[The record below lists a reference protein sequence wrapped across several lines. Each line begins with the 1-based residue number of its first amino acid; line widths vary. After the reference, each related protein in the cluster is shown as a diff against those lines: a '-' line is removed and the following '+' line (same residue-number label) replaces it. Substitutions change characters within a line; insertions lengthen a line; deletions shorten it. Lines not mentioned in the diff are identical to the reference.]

1 MEPTVPPSPPT
12 TPAPATPASG
22 RAAEPPAAPRR
33 GLLSR
38 AFRFIQG
45 AFNLAALAL
54 LLLLAVLVVITWN
67 TESSLSEEYHSLSR
81 SGKQKIAI
89 IRLEGPILDGEGF
102 VKKQIDRVRED
113 PAVKAVVLRVN
124 SPGGSVTAAD
134 FIYHHLRKLCAER
147 KLPLVVSMG
156 GMAAS
161 GGYYVS
167 MAVGDTQDT
176 LFAEPTTW
184 CGSIGVIIPHYNVAE
199 LAAELGVEEDSI
211 KSHPLKAMGNPFKRL
226 SDEEKQILQGLV
238 DDAFERFKQVV
249 ADGRPRLAG
258 EPGAIDRLATGQVYT
273 TRQALKAGLVDREGF
288 IEDAIDRAVELAGL
302 DKANTRVVR
311 YRGRPTLMDLLLE
324 LRAPAAPTGVELL
337 FDLTT
342 PRAYYL
348 CTWLPPLL
356 PKGGNE
362 AG

>member
-1 MEPTVPPSPPT
+1 MEPTLPPPV
-12 TPAPATPASG
+12 PAS
-22 RAAEPPAAPRR
+22 AAAGSAPETPTVAPRR
-33 GLLSR
+33 SLLGR
-38 AFRFIQG
+38 AFRFVQA
-45 AFNLAALAL
+45 AFGLAAAAV
-54 LLLLAVLVVITWN
+54 LLLLAVLFFMSWN
-67 TESSLSEEYHSLSR
+67 AYGSLSEEYHSLSR

-102 VKKQIDRVRED
+102 VKKQIDQVRDD

-134 FIYHHLRKLCAER
+134 YIYHHLRKLCAER

-167 MAVGDTQDT
+167 MAVGDTKET

-184 CGSIGVIIPHYNVAE
+184 CGSIGVIIPHYNVAD
-199 LAAELGVEEDSI
+199 LAAEVGIEEDSI

-226 SDEEKQILQGLV
+226 SEQEQQILQALV

-249 ADGRPRLAG
+249 ARGRPRLAAKT
-258 EPGAIDRLATGQVYT
+258 GAIDRLATGQVFT
-273 TRQALKAGLVDREGF
+273 TRQALEAGLIDREGF
-288 IEDAIDRAVELAGL
+288 IEDAIDRAIELAGL
-302 DKANTRVVR
+302 DKADTRVVR
-311 YRGRPTLMDLLLE
+311 YRGQPTLIDLLLKF
-324 LRAPAAPTGVELL
+324 RAPTTPSELELL

-348 CTWLPPLL
+348 CTWLPPLVR
-356 PKGGNE
+356 PS
-362 AG
+362 AAWD

>member
-1 MEPTVPPSPPT
+1 MEPTVPPLAQAGQASAPP
-12 TPAPATPASG
+12 PATLST
-22 RAAEPPAAPRR
+22 APRR
-33 GLLSR
+33 SLLAR
-38 AFRFIQG
+38 VFRFIQA
-45 AFNLAALAL
+45 AFSLLAAAVML
-54 LLLLAVLVVITWN
+54 LLGVLFFTLWN
-67 TESSLSEEYHSLSR
+67 ADSDLSEEYHSLAR
-81 SGKQKIAI
+81 SGKHKIAI

-102 VKKQIDRVRED
+102 VKKQIDRVRDD
-113 PAVKAVVLRVN
+113 PTVKAVVLRVN

-134 FIYHHLRKLCAER
+134 YIYHHLRKLCEDR

-167 MAVGDTQDT
+167 MAVGGAEET

-199 LAAELGVEEDSI
+199 LAEQMGIEEDSI

-226 SDEEKQILQGLV
+226 TQEEQKILQALV

-249 ADGRPRLAG
+249 ARGRPRLAAK
-258 EPGAIDRLATGQVYT
+258 PGAIERLATGQVFT

-288 IEDAIDRAVELAGL
+288 IEDAIDRAIELAHL
-302 DKANTRVVR
+302 DKADTRVVR
-311 YRGRPTLMDLLLE
+311 YRGRPELVDLLLNF
-324 LRAPAAPTGVELL
+324 RAPATPPGLQLL

-348 CTWLPPLL
+348 CTWLPPLVQ
-356 PKGGNE
+356 PS
-362 AG
+362 AVWDQQ